1 VGYPDSFLAMGPS
14 KTMLDSLRR
23 IVQEVN
29 SARDLDEAL
38 ALIVTR
44 VKVAMGA
51 DVCSVYM
58 TDYARAEHVL
68 MATDGLRPEVVG
80 KARLKFGEGLTG
92 LVANRAEP
100 VNVDNAP
107 SHPSFRLVP
116 SIDESPFHGFLG
128 VPIIRLRRGLG
139 ILVVQQ
145 RLVRKYTEDEESFL
159 VTLAAQ
165 LAASLTQAEIRQRLD
180 RLDNDNLGSTLF
192 LEGVASARGLG
203 IGEAVVI
210 FPLADLDCVP
220 EKAIDDVEAEKT
232 RFQQA
237 VKIELAEIKRLSE
250 RVGGNLSPGD
260 QALFDA
266 YALLLGSDS
275 LVNGTLERIGR
286 GNWAPGALRSTV
298 IEYANIFEEMDDPY
312 LQGRAADIR
321 DLGQRLLRRLQQEQV
336 TERVYPDRTVLM
348 GDELGVSQLLDVAPE
363 KFAGLVSVRGTG
375 ASHVALL
382 ARGLG
387 IPAVFG
393 VANAPLSRLNGREVV
408 VDGYTARVCIQPGPA
423 LRQEYL
429 KLAREE
435 AELSQ
440 GLQELKDL
448 PSETPDGHSIALQVN
463 SGLFAD
469 VAAARDSGV
478 NGVGLYRS
486 ELHFCLRDRFP
497 GEEEQTAIY
506 TRILETMAPRPVT
519 LRTLDIGGDKPLPY
533 FPIDEQNPFLGWR
546 GIRVSLDQP
555 DIFKTQLRAMLRAGT
570 AFPNFSIL
578 FPMIACVSELTE
590 ALGLLRDTHAELVED
605 GWPVVLPRVGIMVEV
620 PSAVYQ
626 IDTLARMVDF
636 VSIGSN
642 DLTQYILAV
651 DRNNA
656 RVAKLYDSLHPAVL
670 RAICQAIEGAHATQR
685 PVNVCGEMAGDP
697 ASVLLLAGMG
707 VDGLSMSLGNL
718 LKVKW
723 VIRTI
728 SLEHARE
735 LLAQSLTLTDSG
747 PIRKML
753 NQVLEEKGLGGL
765 VRAGK

>member
-1 VGYPDSFLAMGPS
+1 
-14 KTMLDSLRR
+14 MLDSLRR

-38 ALIVTR
+38 VVIVQR
-44 VKVAMGA
+44 VKSAMHA

-58 TDYARAEHVL
+58 TDCARGEHVL
-68 MATDGLRPEVVG
+68 MATNGLRPDVVG
-80 KARLKFGEGLTG
+80 KVRLKLGEGLTG
-92 LVANRAEP
+92 LVASRAEP
-100 VNVDNAP
+100 VNVQNAP
-107 SHPSFRLVP
+107 DHPNFHLVP
-116 SIDESPFHGFLG
+116 AIDESLYHGFLG
-128 VPIIRLRRGLG
+128 VPIIRRRSTMGV
-139 ILVVQQ
+139 LVVQQ
-145 RLVRKYTEDEESFL
+145 HLERRYTEDEESFL

-165 LAASLTQAEIRQRLD
+165 LAGSITQAEIRQRLD
-180 RLDNDNLGSTLF
+180 RLDNDEFAGTLF

-210 FPLADLDCVP
+210 FPAAQLDLVP
-220 EKAIDDVEAEKT
+220 DKAVSDIEAET
-232 RFQQA
+232 HRFQQA
-237 VKIELAEIKRLSE
+237 VKVELREIKRLSE
-250 RVGGNLSPGD
+250 RIGGSLSAGD

-275 LVNGTLERIGR
+275 LVNGTLERIR
-286 GNWAPGALRSTV
+286 QGNWAPGALRSTV
-298 IEYANIFEEMDDPY
+298 VEYANVFEEMDDTY

-321 DLGQRLLRRLQQEQV
+321 DLGQRLLKRLQQEQ
-336 TERVYPDRTVLM
+336 TNHRVYPDRTILM
-348 GDELGVSQLLDVAPE
+348 AEELGVSQLLEVEPE
-363 KFAGLVSVRGTG
+363 KLAGLVSVRGTG

-393 VANAPLSRLNGREVV
+393 VNKAPLNRLNGREVV

-435 AELSQ
+435 ADLSQ
-440 GLQELKDL
+440 GLEELRDL
-448 PSETPDGHSIALQVN
+448 PAETPDGHRLELRVN

-469 VAAARDSGV
+469 IAAARERDV
-478 NGVGLYRS
+478 QGVGLYRS

-497 GEEEQTAIY
+497 GEDEQTAIY
-506 TRILETMAPRPVT
+506 TRVLQTMAPRPVT

-546 GIRVSLDQP
+546 GIRISLDQP
-555 DIFKTQLRAMLRAGT
+555 DIFKTQLRAMLRAG
-570 AFPNFSIL
+570 ANFSNLAVL
-578 FPMIACVSELTE
+578 FPMIASVSELTE
-590 ALGLLRDTHAELVED
+590 AVELLRDAHAELVED
-605 GWPVVLPRVGIMVEV
+605 GLPVTLPRVGIMVEV

-626 IDTLARMVDF
+626 IRTLARMADF
-636 VSIGSN
+636 VSVGSN

-651 DRNNA
+651 DRNND
-656 RVAKLYDSLHPAVL
+656 RVAKLYDSLHPSVL
-670 RAICQAIEGAHATQR
+670 SAIHQVVQGTHDAGR
-685 PVNVCGEMAGDP
+685 PVSVCGEMAGDP
-697 ASVLLLAGMG
+697 AAVVLLLGMG
-707 VDGLSMSLGNL
+707 VDSLSMSLGNL

-728 SLEHARE
+728 KLNEARQYFQRA
-735 LLAQSLTLTDSG
+735 LRMTDAA
-747 PIRKML
+747 PVRKML
-753 NQVLEEKGLGGL
+753 NAILEQRGLGGL